1 MMNGRK
7 KEFSNILDYIYDY
20 GISSFEE
27 VPFFDMDAAV
37 FAQLAYIELEKCMP
51 INEAFFSDRLQS
63 VLCQYLST
71 VRIDNNEYCLKGDD
85 AFALTVMSSPRY
97 KDVIVS
103 KISKIDSVTEKIQ
116 FYGIQ
121 FILPNGISVIS
132 YRGTDFSITGWE
144 ENADLACYSNISG
157 QKLAATF
164 LQEAYLEYPTFKF
177 EVVGHSKGGNFAVFA
192 ASLLNEKDDERL
204 LNVFSFDG
212 PGLLKD
218 MADFIGHKRIQKKIV
233 HIIPDEEM
241 VGMLLSHE
249 TPSYVVESAMKGDFI
264 GSHYIMNWK
273 VSGDHFVRADS
284 ISQMSKTIAGTNE
297 KLFDDYLGDLSVRK
311 EFFSFFFQT
320 IRKLGID
327 DPRKIFDSPIDFFL
341 SFSNAV
347 RKSPNKKIFI
357 GFIRSYIS
365 YFGSSLLKGKQQ
377 LTKTRRQ

>member
-1 MMNGRK
+1 MAGRK

-37 FAQLAYIELEKCMP
+37 FAQLAYIELEKCLP
-51 INEAFFSDRLQS
+51 INENFLADRLQS

-71 VRIDNNEYCLKGDD
+71 VRIDNSEYALKGDD
-85 AFALTVMSSPRY
+85 AFAMTVMSSPRY

-103 KISKIDSVTEKIQ
+103 RISKIDSATEKIQ

-121 FILPNGISVIS
+121 FMLPDGTVVIS

-144 ENADLACYSNISG
+144 ENADLACYSNIRG

-164 LQEAYLEYPTFKF
+164 LQEAFLEFPNSKF

-192 ASLLNEKDDERL
+192 ASLLSEKDDERL

-218 MADFIGHKRIQKKIV
+218 MADFIGHRRIQPKIV
-233 HIIPDEEM
+233 HIIPDEEII
-241 VGMLLSHE
+241 GLLLSHE
-249 TPSYVVESAMKGDFI
+249 TPSYVVESAKNGDFI

-273 VSGDHFVRADS
+273 VSGDHFVRAKG
-284 ISQMSKTIAGTNE
+284 ISQMSKTISNANE
-297 KLFDDYLGDLSVRK
+297 KLFDDYLGNLSVRT
-311 EFFSFFFQT
+311 EFFAFFFQT
-320 IRKLGID
+320 IKKLGTQ
-327 DPRKIFDSPIDFFL
+327 DPRNIFESPVNFFL

-357 GFIRSYIS
+357 GFVRAYIS

-377 LTKTRRQ
+377 QGKIRR